1 MSDCSTS
8 LLSEECCRSTGN
20 QRAANRFTEAPQ
32 KSVSKV
38 WSWHLFSFFREEES
52 ISALQGKCQATVVL
66 WQGGARDASHC
77 EDFTESSYFQPMCQP
92 LPHYLPLSLVTL
104 RPKFI
109 QLNLLR
115 EQISIFLLASMGK
128 GWEQNRY
135 KFLTVCSGVRNTDL
149 QSTDRL

>member
-8 LLSEECCRSTGN
+8 LLPEECCHSTDD
-20 QRAANRFTEAPQ
+20 QRAANRFTEGPQ
-32 KSVSKV
+32 MSVSKV
-38 WSWHLFSFFREEES
+38 CSWHLFSFSREQES
-52 ISALQGKCQATVVL
+52 ICALQGRCQATVVL

-77 EDFTESSYFQPMCQP
+77 KDFTESSYFQPMCQA

-109 QLNLLR
+109 QLNLFR
-115 EQISIFLLASMGK
+115 EQISIFLLESMGK
-128 GWEQNRY
+128 GWEQKEY
-135 KFLTVCSGVRNTDL
+135 KLLTVQWGKEHNL